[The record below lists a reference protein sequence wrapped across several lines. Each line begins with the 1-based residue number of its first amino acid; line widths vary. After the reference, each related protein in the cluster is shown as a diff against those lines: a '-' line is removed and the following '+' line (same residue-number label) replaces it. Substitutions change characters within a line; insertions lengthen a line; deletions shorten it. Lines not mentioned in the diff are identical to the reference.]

1 MPVLHHLTVYPYTVD
16 PTRTRVTT
24 NMTTRFRYSIAMAL
38 HAIIATSFNTGILVV
53 VGVDSFQVGVSSP
66 PTTAMIAVGRR
77 RYEPSIASSSS
88 SLRSCNINHIHQHH
102 NHNLRL
108 QFPVTSSPTYL
119 SASTS
124 SSPNT
129 TNNED
134 DDEIDSLIVRTSN
147 ALRASSWFSWW
158 SQVILTVISSI
169 TFIFARNVMTM
180 PTTTAAAIGQGGPIT
195 IGKFFL
201 PGLGIVASS
210 LSIIWTWGQ
219 RRLARRFV
227 RPRRRDGD
235 GGGRKSPSITGI
247 TTTTTTSRIEAANLL
262 RSTIKFGVSL
272 NLFGLLTSVL
282 GAQYI
287 VGTLVAKSMQS
298 FVGLG
303 GVGITSQTLQPLD
316 VLVVQANTNVLNS
329 HFVSL
334 VCLLWLTRMV
344 DLLDPPSLEED
355 V

>member
-1 MPVLHHLTVYPYTVD
+1 
-16 PTRTRVTT
+16 
-24 NMTTRFRYSIAMAL
+24 MAL
-38 HAIIATSFNTGILVV
+38 LAIIATSFNTGILVV
-53 VGVDSFQVGVSSP
+53 VGVDSFQVGVSWSP
-66 PTTAMIAVGRR
+66 PTTAKIVVGRR
-77 RYEPSIASSSS
+77 RYESSIASSSL
-88 SLRSCNINHIHQHH
+88 LRSCNINHIH

-108 QFPVTSSPTYL
+108 QFPVTTSSPTTYL

-129 TNNED
+129 TNKE

-180 PTTTAAAIGQGGPIT
+180 PTTTAAAIGQAGVGPIT

-201 PGLGIVASS
+201 PGLGIAASS

-227 RPRRRDGD
+227 RPRRRDG

-247 TTTTTTSRIEAANLL
+247 TTTTSRIEAANLL

-303 GVGITSQTLQPLD
+303 GVGITSSQTLQPLD
-316 VLVVQANTNVLNS
+316 VLVVQANTNVLSS

-344 DLLDPPSLEED
+344 DLLDPPSLEEEEEED